1 MRKYLVILFL
11 LFSSCTI
18 PGSVKDASLV
28 ESKLHS
34 KFNRNTDRM
43 VSKLLKAYRSEAYNN
58 IDFRVKVAKSQGQET
73 DAWEDEK
80 KGEVQRN
87 CDLYIQ
93 DYLRVKSDYT
103 KAITLHEKIEE
114 FLFSGKEP
122 DE

>member
-1 MRKYLVILFL
+1 VILFL